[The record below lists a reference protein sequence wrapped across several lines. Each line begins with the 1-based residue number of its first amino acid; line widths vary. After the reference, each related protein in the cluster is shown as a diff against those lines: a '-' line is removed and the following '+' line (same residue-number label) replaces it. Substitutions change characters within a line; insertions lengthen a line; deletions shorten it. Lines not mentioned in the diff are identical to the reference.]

1 VIAITYNCKD
11 PGARIPATISSEA
24 SIGSKKCL
32 LYDVLSRV
40 GISAEETREIVGSLE
55 LRNDILLKSGK
66 GIILA
71 RSLFCTSNPNWS
83 NAEFGGVNSMCQL
96 LVVEAAGFLLSA
108 AVLPGC
114 IKPFTVCT
122 CSLLSSIGACIA
134 V

>member
-71 RSLFCTSNPNWS
+71 RQPVLHQQS
-83 NAEFGGVNSMCQL
+83 QL
-96 LVVEAAGFLLSA
+96 VQ
-108 AVLPGC
+108 C
-114 IKPFTVCT
+114 
-122 CSLLSSIGACIA
+122 
-134 V
+134 

>member
-32 LYDVLSRV
+32 LYDVLGRV

-71 RSLFCTSNPNWS
+71 RQPVFAPAIPTGP
-83 NAEFGGVNSMCQL
+83 M
-96 LVVEAAGFLLSA
+96 
-108 AVLPGC
+108 
-114 IKPFTVCT
+114 
-122 CSLLSSIGACIA
+122 LSSVA
-134 V
+134 